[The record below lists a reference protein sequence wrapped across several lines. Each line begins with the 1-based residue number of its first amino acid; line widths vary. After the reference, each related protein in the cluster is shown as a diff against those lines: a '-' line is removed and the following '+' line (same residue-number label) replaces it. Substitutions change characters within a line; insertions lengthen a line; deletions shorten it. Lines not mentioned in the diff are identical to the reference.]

1 MQRGIIPLKI
11 IENDDKE
18 RVAHIRALLKTT
30 GGYCPCAII
39 KDKTTK
45 CPCQDFRA
53 QTTPGLCHCGLYQKV
68 EE

>member
-1 MQRGIIPLKI
+1 MKI

-53 QTTPGLCHCGLYQKV
+53 QTTPDSAIAAYIKK
-68 EE
+68 